1 MTGETAW
8 CHRRCSSAGLLE
20 ALSWR
25 ASDHWEPS
33 HYRSFDGSFGP
44 SKPSG
49 RSQSVRSWRLL
60 RRLIVGAIEFHPS
73 SGSRSGRRAIR
84 PEASGAVVHHAF
96 SEALVSLTDWP
107 TPIATMIIV
116 SVTPSDSSHNVAATP
131 GRLVWQPA
139 DRGLVLWS
147 PPDDNGF
154 DPLGCLE
161 RVFEFSESEN
171 LPAGLAE
178 LWVRPAD
185 HGSRLP

>member
-1 MTGETAW
+1 MVPSALFVGGLAGGLVLAGVRPLGAVPLPEL
-8 CHRRCSSAGLLE
+8 RRVVRALE
-20 ALSWR
+20 AIRPESVGSQL
-25 ASDHWEPS
+25 ASASALDR
-33 HYRSFDGSFGP
+33 RST
-44 SKPSG
+44 
-49 RSQSVRSWRLL
+49 
-60 RRLIVGAIEFHPS
+60 EFHPS

-131 GRLVWQPA
+131 GRLIWQPA
-139 DRGLVLWS
+139 DRRLLLWS
-147 PPDDNGF
+147 PPDDNGS

-178 LWVRPAD
+178 L
-185 HGSRLP
+185 